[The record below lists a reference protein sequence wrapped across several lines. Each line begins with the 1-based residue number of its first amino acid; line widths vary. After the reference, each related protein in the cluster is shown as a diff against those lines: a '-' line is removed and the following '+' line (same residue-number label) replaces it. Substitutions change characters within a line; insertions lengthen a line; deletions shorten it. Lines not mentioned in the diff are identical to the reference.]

1 MIEEIEVFK
10 PSCDGLPLE
19 CFGDEIQEETRKTP
33 LCKNRGGEA
42 TTNIM
47 LVIFPAN
54 NFKRMFGPFF
64 FRLNKKID

>member
-42 TTNIM
+42 ITNISQYHDGY
-47 LVIFPAN
+47 LSY
-54 NFKRMFGPFF
+54 KQ
-64 FRLNKKID
+64 L